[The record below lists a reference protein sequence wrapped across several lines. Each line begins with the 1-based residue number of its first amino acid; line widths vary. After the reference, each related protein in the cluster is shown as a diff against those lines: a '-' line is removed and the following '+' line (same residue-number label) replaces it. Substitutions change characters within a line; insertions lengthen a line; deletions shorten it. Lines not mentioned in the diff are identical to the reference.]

1 MSDYIVLENV
11 SKEYKDKLVFRNVSL
26 KLQRGGCYAF
36 TGYNGC
42 GKSVLMKIICG
53 FAAPTSGKIT
63 IDGKVL
69 GEDVEFIEDAGIS
82 INAPDFMNELTGF
95 ENLKILA
102 GIQNK
107 ITEKDIKK
115 TVHKLKLDEFID
127 KKVKVY
133 SLGNKQRLRIAQAI
147 MENPQIL
154 ILDEPM
160 NALDKSGI
168 KIVREIMQQ
177 HLKKGGTIIF
187 TSHNAEDLDAL
198 NATIFEFDDYEL
210 HQIN

>member
-1 MSDYIVLENV
+1 MSEYIVLENI
-11 SKEYKDKLVFRNVSL
+11 SKEYKDKLIFRNISLSL
-26 KLQRGGCYAF
+26 KRGGCYAF

-53 FAAPTSGKIT
+53 FTAPTSGKVV

-69 GEDVEFIEDAGIS
+69 GTDIEFIEDAGIS

-107 ITEKDIKK
+107 ITEEDIRK
-115 TVHKLKLDEFID
+115 TVHELRLDEFID
-127 KKVKVY
+127 KKVKAY

-147 MENPQIL
+147 MEKPKTL

-168 KIVREIMQQ
+168 KIVRNIMQR
-177 HLKKGGTIIF
+177 HVKNGGTIIF
-187 TSHNAEDLDAL
+187 TSHNADDLDAL
-198 NATIFEFDDYEL
+198 DATIFEFDDYEL
-210 HQIN
+210 HEA